1 MLAAYRQEV
10 SLRLSRDPKIQ
21 LYIISVSSE
30 MKKGIFFRLT
40 EEEFAVIEG
49 YCLDTGRSKS
59 DVLRE
64 LVRKLKNKKTAK
76 NIGARITA

>member
-1 MLAAYRQEV
+1 
-10 SLRLSRDPKIQ
+10 
-21 LYIISVSSE
+21 

-64 LVRKLKNKKTAK
+64 LVRKLKNKKSREKT
-76 NIGARITA
+76 